1 MDIESYRLWLES
13 ERERKSE
20 LIKNNEELRGCE
32 LRVLGLGDYVVSD
45 DKDDFDASS
54 FPYHMWSEEEIKI
67 RRWWRMVLH
76 SQSEL
81 RHQAALRAGKVWKT
95 DYYLQQKFGY
105 QSDYNVPISFGAP
118 QSDLFLRFL
127 FLERFQDVN
136 LVEELISFLPFE
148 IEFVYCIV
156 KLRGENPPY
165 YIVGVEGK
173 KLFFLFLSQEQVE
186 RKIKISNDPNWK
198 ALRKMVSKL
207 LKKRVKI
214 NKKFKRKKKKIK

>member
-1 MDIESYRLWLES
+1 MVCLSKRRLRDQAS
-13 ERERKSE
+13 R
-20 LIKNNEELRGCE
+20 
-32 LRVLGLGDYVVSD
+32 RVG
-45 DKDDFDASS
+45 
-54 FPYHMWSEEEIKI
+54 KI
-67 RRWWRMVLH
+67 
-76 SQSEL
+76 
-81 RHQAALRAGKVWKT
+81 WKT
-95 DYYLQQKFGY
+95 DYYIEVKRPRYKPRIYVHTITAYAKRPHLQ
-105 QSDYNVPISFGAP
+105 ISFGAP

-156 KLRGENPPY
+156 KLRGENPSY

-173 KLFFLFLSQEQVE
+173 KLFFLSQEQVE

-214 NKKFKRKKKKIK
+214 NKKFKRKKKK